1 MTPLF
6 KKLNFKQ
13 QPAILVLNHPSSF
26 QQEVDAMREYTSID
40 TDSTLPTEVDFV
52 LAFVLTLADIESA
65 IQVVAPKLAE
75 DAIIWFA
82 YPKKSSKNY
91 QCEFNR
97 DTGWA
102 VLGEYKLEGV
112 RQVAIDADWSAIR
125 FRHVDKIKKITRR
138 ASMALTKEAKLRTSH
153 KG

>member
-6 KKLNFKQ
+6 KKLNFKGQ
-13 QPAILVLNHPSSF
+13 QQIVLLHPPSSF
-26 QQEVDAMREYTSID
+26 QLEVAAMAGETSPVHDAGAVDQI
-40 TDSTLPTEVDFV
+40 DFV
-52 LAFVLTLADIESA
+52 LAFVITLADIEVA
-65 IQVVAPKLAE
+65 IQAVAPKLTE
-75 DAIIWFA
+75 DATIWFA

-91 QCEFNR
+91 QCKFNR

-102 VLGEYKLEGV
+102 ILGQYKLEGV

-138 ASMALTKEAKLRTSH
+138 ASMALTPEAKART
-153 KG
+153 KNKR